1 MEQPESP
8 NAFKGN
14 QKFGIKTGV
23 QRPKPLKSSTE
34 TRLNFQ
40 SRQGVLEEND
50 GIHRNNMCK
59 NDSKTAPNVPEGKWA
74 VMLKTIGDPP
84 P

>member
-14 QKFGIKTGV
+14 PKFVIKTGV

-34 TRLNFQ
+34 SRLHSQ
-40 SRQGVLEEND
+40 SRQGVSEDND
-50 GIHRNNMCK
+50 CIHRNNLCK
-59 NDSKTAPNVPEGKWA
+59 NDSITAPNGPKGK
-74 VMLKTIGDPP
+74 
-84 P
+84 